1 VATTKSVYGVA
12 RVLLL
17 ALGALLMTG
26 TAGSI
31 TMGIRAADAAQAA
44 IVAQARAI
52 ADNSL
57 TLVFSPEDVLAPAE
71 TDRAVELTQRLGPVV
86 TEPSDFS
93 SVMLLSPDGRILYS
107 TDISRIGDQ
116 VPNERDR
123 IRSALR
129 GEPQTRRSDGRFSV
143 MTGFRFPSGVGS
155 ATVVDLTRSDAP
167 IDNATSPWRMMT
179 LFTGAAMLFV
189 VGLLFGLRQLR
200 TAVAQANLAA
210 LRPQGTVTVAELN
223 AEVDMRRKVEDRLRT
238 AEERGRELE
247 EHLQATT
254 TERARWDA
262 ERRGL
267 EADKAALN
275 SEKTRLAEQR
285 DALEQERDR
294 LVHRVAERPLSGD
307 PEAGER
313 LRASEAQSIRL
324 RAELEGAQTQLNLT
338 TKELETARLDL
349 LALRDADARAA
360 MLSDEVRAARTE
372 AESLRN
378 GQRNEVAEREADFEQ
393 RMRATREEFQNELAQ
408 IETSFRDQLGRRESE
423 LGERISRAEAES
435 RSAAGELETAQLEA
449 QAARSDLTAEQ
460 ARARDA
466 EAALSRT
473 RAEAEQL
480 RSETIE
486 HRELLDRAGTELQL
500 ARKEIESLR
509 ADMIRMGEELASNGV
524 QLESTEAASEELV
537 RRVEVAEH
545 DARVAA
551 QRLDQL
557 GRELDEAAAD
567 NAELNR
573 RLQEVQARRALEI
586 ANQEGR
592 ADIDDLL
599 RITQERLSG
608 QTEKLMSAEDRIHEL
623 EREVGTSTKRVEEAE
638 AELRQQQMSASLR
651 QMRETAGPEDAPVTP
666 APTAGVPLED
676 RRASSP
682 FLKELSMDANKSLSR
697 ILGITQIMKHKRDA
711 KDQAQLIKQLT
722 AYARRLDHTVRDLA
736 DADRLAR
743 GTIQLQVKRTDLEAL
758 VQRVVEESGIGSDR
772 DVRVVATPVG
782 IGIDQLRTEQ
792 IVAGLL
798 RNASDRTA
806 AGKPITVR
814 LAAAEG
820 GAMISVE
827 DPEPAS
833 DAAMSPVV
841 TRFAEVQ
848 GGWAKVEGREGGGSV
863 FSVFLP
869 DASPLAARPP
879 DPDQDLQ
886 VLVGAQDLG
895 PSPEQ
900 ILVQE
905 LHWLSELTSGE
916 D

>member
-31 TMGIRAADAAQAA
+31 TMGIRAADTAQAA
-44 IVAQARAI
+44 MVAQARAI

-57 TLVFSPEDVLAPAE
+57 TLVFSPEDILAPAD

-107 TDISRIGDQ
+107 TDIGRIGDQ
-116 VPNERDR
+116 LSNERDR

-143 MTGFRFPSGVGS
+143 MTVFRFPSGVGS

-167 IDNATSPWRMMT
+167 IDTATSPWRMMT

-200 TAVAQANLAA
+200 AAVAQANLAA
-210 LRPQGTVTVAELN
+210 LRPSGTVTLAELN
-223 AEVDMRRKVEDRLRT
+223 AEVDLRRKVEDRLRT
-238 AEERGRELE
+238 TEERGRELE

-267 EADKAALN
+267 EADKAALS
-275 SEKTRLAEQR
+275 SEKIRLAEQR

-294 LVHRVAERPLSGD
+294 LVHRVAERPLSDD

-324 RAELEGAQTQLNLT
+324 RAELEGAQTQLNLM
-338 TKELETARLDL
+338 TKELEAARSDL

-360 MLSDEVRAARTE
+360 LLSDEVRAARAE
-372 AESLRN
+372 AEGLRN

-393 RMRATREEFQNELAQ
+393 RMRGTREEFQNELAQ
-408 IETSFRDQLGRRESE
+408 IETSFRDQLARRESE
-423 LGERISRAEAES
+423 LGERITRAEGEA
-435 RSAAGELETAQLEA
+435 RAAAGELETAQLEA

-480 RSETIE
+480 RSDTIE

-500 ARKEIESLR
+500 ARKEIEGLR
-509 ADMIRMGEELASNGV
+509 ADMIRMGEELASNGE
-524 QLESTEAASEELV
+524 QLESKDAAGEELV
-537 RRVEVAEH
+537 RRVEVAER

-551 QRLDQL
+551 QRVDQL
-557 GRELDEAAAD
+557 GRELEEAAAE

-586 ANQEGR
+586 ANAEGR

-599 RITQERLSG
+599 RVTQERLAG

-623 EREVGTSTKRVEEAE
+623 EREVGTSNTRIEEAE

-651 QMRETAGPEDAPVTP
+651 QMREEDVPVTP
-666 APTAGVPLED
+666 ASTTGVPLED
-676 RRASSP
+676 RRAASP

-722 AYARRLDHTVRDLA
+722 AYARRLDHTVRDLG

-743 GTIQLQVKRTDLEAL
+743 GTIELQVKRTDLEAL

-772 DVRVVATPVG
+772 ELRVVATPVG
-782 IGIDQLRTEQ
+782 IGVDQLRTEQ

-806 AGKPITVR
+806 AGKSITVR
-814 LAAAEG
+814 LEAADG

-827 DPEPAS
+827 DPEPSS

-848 GGWAKVEGREGGGSV
+848 GGWARVEGREGGGSV

-869 DASPLAARPP
+869 DASPLEPQP
-879 DPDQDLQ
+879 SKPEDLQ
-886 VLVGAQDLG
+886 VFVGAQDLG

-905 LHWLSELTSGE
+905 LHRLSELTSGE